1 VAEGCT
7 HDQVADENLHDL
19 GLQALAALED
29 LLQQADED
37 VAQGR
42 ADHGAVQGHLGHAR
56 GEVVAAL
63 APVVRNPRRE
73 ELLQARQRARGEDL
87 GAQRVALQLLEV
99 RLAPVSAAT
108 PHFAL
113 LRNTHCEVAVG
124 AAALGQR
131 LPDLVDEAVL
141 SLAHCVGNR
150 ARRRRDRLLFKLDR
164 HGALNRVRRSGGGKW
179 ARLAGCGS
187 RCEAR
192 VC

>member
-42 ADHGAVQGHLGHAR
+42 ADHGAIQGHLGHAR

-99 RLAPVSAAT
+99 RLSPVSAAT
-108 PHFAL
+108 H
-113 LRNTHCEVAVG
+113 T
-124 AAALGQR
+124 
-131 LPDLVDEAVL
+131 
-141 SLAHCVGNR
+141 SLYCATLT
-150 ARRRRDRLLFKLDR
+150 AR
-164 HGALNRVRRSGGGKW
+164 
-179 ARLAGCGS
+179 
-187 RCEAR
+187 
-192 VC
+192 